1 MTLNDPVQPRA
12 VPGTDLTLSPIT
24 LGTTPLNDPALAEA
38 MLTGPYGAIDT
49 SNAYGAGASETA
61 LGAALGRLGADRRAV
76 ITKTDAEPGTGRFDR
91 DRVLRSYEESL
102 SRLGL
107 DRVPLLHLHDPY
119 SISIKEAFGPG
130 GAVQGMRELKEQGA
144 VDLIGIAAGTNSL
157 MIEYVSSGAFDAV
170 LTHNRYTLIDRSA
183 TPLIEEAARRDM
195 IIFNAAPFGG
205 GLLAGRGTR
214 YAYQES
220 SAELLDWVRR
230 AGTVCTEHGVTL
242 TTAAL
247 HFSLRSP
254 LIHSTVVGV
263 GGPERLEQLE
273 RMRATEIPDAL
284 WAALDDLGPA
294 PSTVTD

>member
-1 MTLNDPVQPRA
+1 MTLNDPVRPRA
-12 VPGTDLTLSPIT
+12 LPGTDLVLSPIT
-24 LGTTPLNDPALAEA
+24 LGTSPLNDPALAEA

-49 SNAYGAGASETA
+49 SNAYAAGESESA
-61 LGAALGRLGADRRAV
+61 LGVAVGRLGADHRAV

-102 SRLGL
+102 ARLGL
-107 DRVPLLHLHDPY
+107 DRVQLLHLHDPY

-130 GAVQGMRELKEQGA
+130 GAVEGMRELKEQGA
-144 VDLIGIAAGTNSL
+144 VDLIGIAAGRNSL
-157 MIEYVSSGAFDAV
+157 MIDYVGSGAFDAV
-170 LTHNRYTLIDRSA
+170 LSHNRYTLIDRSA
-183 TPLIEEAARRDM
+183 AGLFEEADRRGM

-230 AGTVCTEHGVTL
+230 AEAACVGHSVAL

-263 GGPERLEQLE
+263 GSAERLEQLE
-273 RMRATEIPDAL
+273 RMRATEVPEAL